1 MAHTITP
8 VGRYSLDLR
17 VRKFA
22 TCWKILR
29 TDAVEFKF
37 TDHNEPLIV
46 NGLQYTPISGVS
58 ASAKQQK
65 SDIKENNFDVQDVIG
80 SISEDD
86 LRVGKFRNAEV
97 TEMLVDWGCPF
108 YGPIITNKY
117 WIEQTIHNGETWE
130 AQVSGL
136 PAKLKREIG
145 NVYSRNCAWTLGDT
159 RCQFVIVPETGRA
172 VQTVVDDR
180 NEFTGNMA
188 VSTTGH
194 WDYGIL
200 TWTSGPNI
208 NVSSEIEKNTG
219 QQVKLRFYMPY
230 AIAVGHLFTIKL
242 GCNKL
247 IQTCLDKF
255 NNIKNFGGFPTI
267 PGNDKLIAGA
277 ERSAT
282 IGKKF

>member
-1 MAHTITP
+1 MAHTLSLPART
-8 VGRYSLDLR
+8 SLDMR
-17 VRKFA
+17 VRKLA
-22 TCWKILR
+22 TCWRIIR
-29 TDAVEFKF
+29 TDAVEYKF
-37 TDHNEPLIV
+37 TDHNEPLVV
-46 NGLQYTPISGVS
+46 NSLTYTPVSGIS

-65 SDIKENNFDVQDVIG
+65 SALEENNFEVKGVIG

-86 LRVGKFRNAEV
+86 LRVGRFRNAEV
-97 TEMLVDWGCPF
+97 TEMLVDWGYPF
-108 YGPIITNKY
+108 YGPIIINKY

-145 NVYSRNCAWTLGDT
+145 NVYSRNCGWTLGDT
-159 RCQFVIVPETGRA
+159 RCQFVIVPETARA

-194 WDYGIL
+194 WDYGLL
-200 TWTSGPNI
+200 TWTSGPNNGI
-208 NVSSEIEKNTG
+208 SSEIEKNVS

-230 AIAVGHLFTIKL
+230 AIAVGNQFTIKV

-247 IQTCLDKF
+247 IQTCKDKF
-255 NNIKNFGGFPTI
+255 NNVKNFGGFPTI
-267 PGNDKLIAGA
+267 PGNDKLLQGPNRSGA
-277 ERSAT
+277 F
-282 IGKKF
+282 GKKF